1 MMDERVAAIWALIQR
16 PQEGGRATT
25 TREDA
30 AYLVFRYEAELK
42 RRGAAEA
49 GLMHYWSTQTC
60 PCGARI
66 ESPNTHPHVGGCPVG
81 LWQCFVEGP

>member
-1 MMDERVAAIWALIQR
+1 MDERVDAIWALIQR
-16 PQEGGRATT
+16 PQEWERSTT

-30 AYLVFRYEAELK
+30 AYLVSRYNAELK
-42 RRGAAEA
+42 RRVAAEA
-49 GLMHYWSTQTC
+49 AVMHYWSIQTC

-81 LWQCFVEGP
+81 LWQRFGEEP